1 MSLQNKIF
9 SFIFIILV
17 SWSIYIYFEINEVKK
32 DLNKCENKK
41 PTVDTLIQFVL
52 PYEVKDAP

>member
-9 SFIFIILV
+9 SFIFFILV
-17 SWSIYIYFEINEVKK
+17 IWSIYIHFEINEIKK
-32 DLNKCENKK
+32 DLNKCANKK
-41 PTVDTLIQFVL
+41 PVVDTLIQFVL